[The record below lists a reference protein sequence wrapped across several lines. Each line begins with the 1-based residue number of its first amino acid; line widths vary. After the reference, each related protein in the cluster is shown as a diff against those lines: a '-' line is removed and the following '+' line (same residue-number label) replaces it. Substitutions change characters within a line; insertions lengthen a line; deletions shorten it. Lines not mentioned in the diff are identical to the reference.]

1 MNRPVDNLDR
11 MIDALNAHR
20 DPADEGPVDSETSEL
35 VDLAHGLKELGQTQ
49 WPDES
54 FPTRAAIKLS
64 IKLGPTS
71 RFAVIARGHGTT
83 TDERD
88 GDDGPLPPL
97 PADLDQFPESPRE
110 LRRPRRLRHS
120 FELAAAAAVLII
132 FTGIVTV
139 LLKNANNGSADPT
152 VQPGGNPATGST
164 SQSST
169 ATSLVPT
176 PTLVPTQSTT
186 AVPTNAP
193 TQAPS
198 DSLDDGQALIALQSA
213 AGFDLWRPGSIP
225 EGLNLKAPDAPMTL
239 PSFTSV
245 VLKYVDADGTEAL
258 VITEASPYQDSAQ
271 TMPADVW
278 NNAVPFTLP
287 DGTQARLYQ
296 SPSDLQ
302 LWWEVGQTSIR
313 LETGGAPG
321 TTMITQGQLIAAAG
335 SMQKVNSAGGQ
346 SVAVPAIPS
355 DAKVQTSDQAVA
367 RAQDHLTA
375 LGGNGAAPPTNV
387 TLSVVANETALGM
400 PQPDGAQG
408 SAPVWS
414 VEFKDGMVPA
424 NCLQT
429 GSSSLCNHG
438 EITVIV
444 DAQSGDILAYHG
456 FDGAWK
462 QP

>member
-64 IKLGPTS
+64 IKLGPTA

-83 TDERD
+83 PDERD

-110 LRRPRRLRHS
+110 LRRPRRLRRS
-120 FELAAAAAVLII
+120 FEFAAAAAVLII

-152 VQPGGNPATGST
+152 AQPGGNPATGST

-186 AVPTNAP
+186 AAPTNAP

-213 AGFDLWRPGSIP
+213 VGFDLWRPGSIP
-225 EGLNLKAPDAPMTL
+225 EGLKLKAPDAPMTL

-296 SPSDLQ
+296 SSSASTALVGSGADLDSPRDRRRPRNDDDHSGPADRRGRVDA
-302 LWWEVGQTSIR
+302 EGQFGRRTIR
-313 LETGGAPG
+313 RRPGHPERRQGANVRSGGG
-321 TTMITQGQLIAAAG
+321 TRSGPPHCTRRERCRAANQRHALRRRERNGARYAAAG
-335 SMQKVNSAGGQ
+335 WRSRQRTSLERGVQGWDGSGRLPAGELQ
-346 SVAVPAIPS
+346 FP
-355 DAKVQTSDQAVA
+355 
-367 RAQDHLTA
+367 L
-375 LGGNGAAPPTNV
+375 
-387 TLSVVANETALGM
+387 
-400 PQPDGAQG
+400 QPR
-408 SAPVWS
+408 
-414 VEFKDGMVPA
+414 
-424 NCLQT
+424 
-429 GSSSLCNHG
+429 
-438 EITVIV
+438 
-444 DAQSGDILAYHG
+444 
-456 FDGAWK
+456 
-462 QP
+462 